1 MVFLD
6 EIGMRRA
13 VRCGKSPCKRVSMKL
28 SRAVSAVAC
37 ERGRNEH
44 VRTNA
49 SFVINRIETVPY
61 EKPSSVP
68 VGLMFLSLVLSPLPI
83 HLSCPV
89 VPLIRSHQTRPI
101 Q

>member
-1 MVFLD
+1 MQCV
-6 EIGMRRA
+6 A
-13 VRCGKSPCKRVSMKL
+13 VRVLANMSQMKL

-49 SFVINRIETVPY
+49 SFVINRFETVPY
-61 EKPSSVP
+61 EKPSSVL
-68 VGLMFLSLVLSPLPI
+68 VGLMFLSLVLSPQSI
-83 HLSCPV
+83 HLSCPAA
-89 VPLIRSHQTRPI
+89 PLIRPHQMRPI